1 MTMITFILAFTER
14 DTGGY
19 LEEKIKAA
27 APATI
32 LAACQQMEELPALV
46 ERHRPNG
53 LLMDISADPNGLLP
67 LVERVVKNYPSVS
80 VFLACQKFKCH
91 QGLLL
96 AAMRLGVREFF
107 PIPFEDDLKAAIGRL
122 TEKVSSISQSSSAA
136 RGRVACLL
144 SSKGGSG
151 STLLATNLAVSL
163 SKQFRKSTALVDLN
177 LQLGDVSLFMNLKP
191 HSTITDLAKNIDRLD
206 EVLLREMMTKHA
218 TGVQVLAAPKR
229 LEEAGL
235 LSATHLQKTYPLLKT
250 MFDWVVVDLPIA
262 FDEPMLATF
271 QNADEILLVTL
282 LNIPALRNTKRYLEI
297 FWRLGYPR
305 ERVRLLVNRFH
316 RGAEGSLSPKE
327 AEKALGHP
335 IFYSIPN
342 DYKTVISAINQG
354 LPLVDLEPN
363 AQIVKAFD
371 ELARLLNGPSTGKKT
386 PTRSSIVKAQK
397 PKGGLFGRFFRNPVE
412 VT

>member
-1 MTMITFILAFTER
+1 MLTFILAFTER
-14 DTGGY
+14 ETGGY

-32 LAACQQMEELPALV
+32 LATCQRMEELLALV

-53 LLMDISADPNGLLP
+53 LLMDISADPDGLLP
-67 LVERVVKNYPSVS
+67 LVERVVKKYPSVS
-80 VFLACQKFKCH
+80 VYLACQKFKCH

-96 AAMRLGVREFF
+96 TAMRLGVREFF
-107 PIPFEDDLKAAIGRL
+107 PIPFEDDLKAAVGRL
-122 TEKVSSISQSSSAA
+122 TEKVSSSQESSPAA
-136 RGRVACLL
+136 RGRLACLI

-151 STLLATNLAVSL
+151 STFIATNLAVSL
-163 SKQFRKSTALVDLN
+163 FQQYRRSTALVDLN

-191 HSTITDLAKNIDRLD
+191 QSTIADLAKNIERLD
-206 EVLLREMMTKHA
+206 GVLLLEMMTKHS

-235 LSATHLQKTYPLLKT
+235 LSATHLQKAYSLLKT

-262 FDEPMLATF
+262 FDESMLATC

-305 ERVRLLVNRFH
+305 DRVRVLVNRYY

-335 IFYSIPN
+335 IFHSIPN
-342 DYKTVISAINQG
+342 DYKAAISAINQG
-354 LPLVDLEPN
+354 LPLRELVPN
-363 AQIVKAFD
+363 TPIVKAFD
-371 ELARLLNGPSTGKKT
+371 ELARLLNSPAAGKKV
-386 PTRSSIVKAQK
+386 PIQSPIAEERK
-397 PKGGLFGRFFRNPVE
+397 PKRGLFGRFFRTPAE
-412 VT
+412 VN